1 MPGEHN
7 SKDPCKYHNKAK
19 AWKNEFNLLDE
30 LVMSKLRE
38 IRFRPPILVVWH
50 DSVNLAPGSA

>member
-19 AWKNEFNLLDE
+19 AWKNGFNLLDE
-30 LVMSKLRE
+30 LVTSKLRE
-38 IRFRPPILVVWH
+38 IIHTLHGLFAILEIVISQH
-50 DSVNLAPGSA
+50 LST